1 MKRLLG
7 MTLMFGVAALVFAF
21 SWDIATAAE
30 ESSAKEAGL
39 PDVMVMHAD
48 YPHTKTLVRFSHG
61 KHVTDYKLNCGACH
75 HDEAGEPRTDFKVGD
90 SVESCMD
97 CHAEP
102 GQSPRGAKLSK
113 TDRLEYH
120 ADVLH
125 DNCRGCHKQ
134 HKKEGGSGAA
144 PTACSKCHLKD

>member
-1 MKRLLG
+1 
-7 MTLMFGVAALVFAF
+7 MTLVFGAAALIFAF
-21 SWDIATAAE
+21 GWDETTVAE
-30 ESSAKEAGL
+30 TSSAQETGL
-39 PDVMVMHAD
+39 PGVMVMHAD
-48 YPHTKTLVRFSHG
+48 YPHTKTLVTFPHK
-61 KHVTDYKLNCGACH
+61 KHAIDYKVTCGQCH
-75 HDEAGEPRTDFKVGD
+75 HDDAGDPRTDLNMGD
-90 SVESCMD
+90 SVESCID

-144 PTACSKCHLKD
+144 PTACSKCHLRE